1 MCATKVC
8 DDVQRILG
16 NNEKKKKTKTFS
28 STRENDPTRSLIGK
42 QQVAVVAEFSRL

>member
-16 NNEKKKKTKTFS
+16 NNEKKKTKTFS